1 MVWPRL
7 WLLLPADTRSE
18 LSQARSALD
27 SAVASLIWGLLFVGF
42 TVLAWWALPVA
53 VVVVL
58 AMYLYW
64 IPDRAAV
71 FADLLESAFDI
82 HRSLL
87 YRSQRW
93 PLPENPRD
101 EHASGE
107 QITSYLMRGL
117 DGATPTFTS
126 DTGDS

>member
-1 MVWPRL
+1 MRFCAALVGVRSGL
-7 WLLLPADTRSE
+7 AADAFVVRS
-18 LSQARSALD
+18 
-27 SAVASLIWGLLFVGF
+27 
-42 TVLAWWALPVA
+42 LPVA

-107 QITSYLMRGL
+107 QITSYLMRGM

-126 DTGDS
+126 DPGDS

>member
-1 MVWPRL
+1 MQFSCGPRL

-27 SAVASLIWGLLFVGF
+27 SAVASLIWGLLFIGF

-64 IPDRAAV
+64 IRR
-71 FADLLESAFDI
+71 LLGSNRRDARPP
-82 HRSLL
+82 HR
-87 YRSQRW
+87 
-93 PLPENPRD
+93 
-101 EHASGE
+101 
-107 QITSYLMRGL
+107 RGVE
-117 DGATPTFTS
+117 
-126 DTGDS
+126 